1 MRPTIHFPEKVKS
14 LGFVSEKQ
22 ALWLERH
29 IVQFEIL
36 IFLLEFSADIIRLIS

>member
-1 MRPTIHFPEKVKS
+1 MTPTIHFPEKAKS

-36 IFLLEFSADIIRLIS
+36 IFLLEFSAGLLLG